1 MKIKDITIK
10 ESWPTFFRALDM
22 LRKAK
27 KFKHLP
33 DDKLEKMAHEVAKKW
48 DSGVKTA
55 PKKTQHKVQDLTKQ
69 YKQDKQQMG
78 DEEFFNY
85 YGFSRPKTKVTEKW
99 SKKYKDSINCSNPK
113 GFSQRAHC
121 DGKKKT
127 NEDVDLNTQ
136 RGRLEYYINEP
147 IEEGMALHLGKLP
160 EYFDGTDPL
169 ADMVPDR
176 VGKFALHPD
185 NWEATFYS
193 LTNKDLK
200 KIKSYKPQ
208 LVKIPTNS
216 VVGDMA
222 IANKFYRTKDQDEK
236 RALAVAYKDSMVPY
250 GADISHI
257 KMPEI
262 IMPQSVNEDWNPTEY
277 DFGYE
282 QGYKNEPYNN
292 PNKEGTQQHKDFK
305 KGYGNG
311 QMQFTYDNIVKKD
324 KLVAKESVGMQ
335 ILQQLE
341 ETIRK
346 NGSKWTI
353 YSKRGRKLGSYD
365 TKKSAKKRLKQIEY
379 FKHMK
384 EDYDA
389 DLPVVMSL
397 IIEALDNDNNWNL
410 DGDVNWDYVASDVW
424 IAFEYKEMGYDD
436 EEFNDLYMDAAERVA
451 ERFGTNPPYHG
462 GLAMENF
469 ADGKKPGRKGLAKR
483 MGVDCSKSVTALRK
497 IAKNSSG
504 EKQRMAH
511 WCANMKSGRKK
522 K

>member
-1 MKIKDITIK
+1 MRINEILN

-33 DDKLEKMAHEVAKKW
+33 DEKLEKMAHEVAKKW

-127 NEDVDLNTQ
+127 NEDVDLTQ
-136 RGRLEYYINEP
+136 GRNLN
-147 IEEGMALHLGKLP
+147 P
-160 EYFDGTDPL
+160 ET
-169 ADMVPDR
+169 
-176 VGKFALHPD
+176 
-185 NWEATFYS
+185 
-193 LTNKDLK
+193 
-200 KIKSYKPQ
+200 
-208 LVKIPTNS
+208 
-216 VVGDMA
+216 
-222 IANKFYRTKDQDEK
+222 
-236 RALAVAYKDSMVPY
+236 
-250 GADISHI
+250 
-257 KMPEI
+257 
-262 IMPQSVNEDWNPTEY
+262 TEY
-277 DFGYE
+277 VNNHKWKLTTVNPQDLDTDAYDD
-282 QGYKNEPYNN
+282 PYNRVIDVD
-292 PNKEGTQQHKDFK
+292 PDYAVDFDFPIIVDADGIIIDGFHRVYQAQQQ
-305 KGYGNG
+305 GLEEIPAYIPVG
-311 QMQFTYDNIVKKD
+311 
-324 KLVAKESVGMQ
+324 SVSEGMQ

-397 IIEALDNDNNWNL
+397 IIEALDNDSNWNL
-410 DGDVNWDYVASDVW
+410 DGNVNWDYVASDVW

>member
-1 MKIKDITIK
+1 MRINEILN
-10 ESWPTFFRALDM
+10 ESWPTFFKALDM

-99 SKKYKDSINCSNPK
+99 SKKYKDSIDCSNPK

-127 NEDVDLNTQ
+127 NEDWD
-136 RGRLEYYINEP
+136 
-147 IEEGMALHLGKLP
+147 
-160 EYFDGTDPL
+160 
-169 ADMVPDR
+169 
-176 VGKFALHPD
+176 
-185 NWEATFYS
+185 
-193 LTNKDLK
+193 
-200 KIKSYKPQ
+200 
-208 LVKIPTNS
+208 
-216 VVGDMA
+216 
-222 IANKFYRTKDQDEK
+222 
-236 RALAVAYKDSMVPY
+236 
-250 GADISHI
+250 
-257 KMPEI
+257 
-262 IMPQSVNEDWNPTEY
+262 PTEY

-292 PNKEGTQQHKDFK
+292 PHKEGTQQHKDFK

-311 QMQFTYDNIVKKD
+311 QMQLTYDNIVKKD

-335 ILQQLE
+335 ILQKLE
-341 ETIRK
+341 ETIRIK
-346 NGSKWTI
+346 NI
-353 YSKRGRKLGSYD
+353 
-365 TKKSAKKRLKQIEY
+365 
-379 FKHMK
+379 K

-397 IIEALDNDNNWNL
+397 IIEALDNDSNWNL
-410 DGDVNWDYVASDVW
+410 DGNVNWDYVASDVW

-469 ADGKKPGRKGLAKR
+469 ADGKKKESYTREELPQIKNKHLENIEHEIVFLNINDVVPVQKERVMENFKRQVGRLLEGKYSPVIVDCNNRIVNGHHRYDAVKLLGETTIPVARIPHTLEYIIENFADGKKPGRKGLAKR

-511 WCANMKSGRKK
+511 WCANMKSGKK

>member
-85 YGFSRPKTKVTEKW
+85 YGFSRPKAKVTEKW
-99 SKKYKDSINCSNPK
+99 SQKYKDSINCSNPK

-127 NEDVDLNTQ
+127 NEDWESATPDDIFFMISDIHTGHHDIETDEEFQQWVGSFDKYE
-136 RGRLEYYINEP
+136 LEDIPLSKLKVSQSNINSDKLKNYIKQKNAPP
-147 IEEGMALHLGKLP
+147 IVV
-160 EYFDGTDPL
+160 DGTNYWIIDGHH
-169 ADMVPDR
+169 R
-176 VGKFALHPD
+176 VA
-185 NWEATFYS
+185 A
-193 LTNKDLK
+193 
-200 KIKSYKPQ
+200 
-208 LVKIPTNS
+208 
-216 VVGDMA
+216 
-222 IANKFYRTKDQDEK
+222 
-236 RALAVAYKDSMVPY
+236 ALARGDKT
-250 GADISHI
+250 I
-257 KMPEI
+257 KGYVGLNE
-262 IMPQSVNEDWNPTEY
+262 VWENFHDGKKKTNEDWDPTEY

-282 QGYKNEPYNN
+282 QGYKNKPYNN

-311 QMQFTYDNIVKKD
+311 QMQLTYDNIVKKD
-324 KLVAKESVGMQ
+324 KLVAKESVGMK

-397 IIEALDNDNNWNL
+397 IIEALDNDSNWNL
-410 DGDVNWDYVASDVW
+410 DGNVNWDYVASDVW